1 MIEHF
6 GGFAVRDMLGGA
18 GLLSPKNAFTSTS
31 GPHLAFGLLDLY
43 LTPVKVYFPLTRIAL
58 Y

>member
-6 GGFAVRDMLGGA
+6 GGLDTCDVLGGA
-18 GLLSPKNAFTSTS
+18 SVQSLKNAFTSTP
-31 GPHLAFGLLDLY
+31 GPHLAFDLLDLY
-43 LTPVKVYFPLTRIAL
+43 LIPVKVYSSLTRIAL